1 MGHDHKH
8 TVTDNKKFKLIIVLT
23 FTFGFMLVEIIVGI
37 MSNSLALLS
46 DAGHMANDVFSL
58 ALALFAVK
66 IGEKTKNV
74 DYTYGYK
81 RVEIVAA
88 FINGLTLFLIVGYIL
103 MEAIKRT
110 LELNKIEIKGGIML
124 IASVVGLIVN
134 LVGIFILSR
143 GEKNVNISAALHHVL
158 ADLLGSVAAV
168 ITGVGILLFKWYWLD
183 IVTSVFISLLIL
195 KSAIEVTRQSL
206 NVLIESSPEGIDT
219 ASLLFE
225 IHDMAGVL
233 EIHDFHAW
241 KLDDETNL
249 LTAHILI
256 DEELDVDQFRQLL
269 EDISS
274 KYGFNHTTFQ
284 IERINCRDE
293 NGNCVMNEEGYIRT

>member
-1 MGHDHKH
+1 MGHDHNH
-8 TVTDNKKFKLIIVLT
+8 VLMDNKKTKLIVVLV
-23 FTFGFMLVEIIVGI
+23 FTFGFMVVEIIVGI
-37 MSNSLALLS
+37 LSNSLALLS

-88 FINGLTLFLIVGYIL
+88 FINGLSLFLIVGYIL

-110 LELNKIEIKGGIML
+110 LEFDKIEIKGGIML
-124 IASVVGLIVN
+124 IASIAGLFVN
-134 LVGIFILSR
+134 VIGIFILSR

-168 ITGVGILLFKWYWLD
+168 ITGIGILLFEWYWLD
-183 IVTSVFISLLIL
+183 IITSVFISLLIL

-219 ASLLFE
+219 VSLLLE
-225 IHDMAGVL
+225 IHDMPGVL

-269 EDISS
+269 EEISS

-284 IERINCRDE
+284 IERVNCRDE
-293 NGNCVMNEEGYIRT
+293 DGNCVMNEEGYIRT